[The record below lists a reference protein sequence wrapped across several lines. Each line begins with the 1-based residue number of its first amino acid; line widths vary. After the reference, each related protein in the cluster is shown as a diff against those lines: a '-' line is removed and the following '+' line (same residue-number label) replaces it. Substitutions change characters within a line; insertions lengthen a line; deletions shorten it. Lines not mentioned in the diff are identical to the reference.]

1 MKTAKGNV
9 DDDNDNDDDD
19 DDDDM
24 EIMKTAI
31 YRDTMG
37 RPILHGGWMG
47 FQDIIFFEKP
57 SVVVLF
63 FFWSGSQKNVTECN
77 TSIIKLLS
85 G

>member
-9 DDDNDNDDDD
+9 DDDNDNDD

-47 FQDIIFFEKP
+47 FQDIFFFEKP
-57 SVVVLF
+57 SVVVF
-63 FFWSGSQKNVTECN
+63 FFVSGSK
-77 TSIIKLLS
+77 KM
-85 G
+85 